1 MWIRGVVKMHY
12 FKFLFYEFILFSLLV
27 ILNYYLDGYLIPPF
41 TKVDLIAGIISLSI
55 FAIFFTLLG
64 KLYKRFYTILLRNKI
79 LLSIPTFIIAG
90 LITGIIM
97 SHVFGVE

>member
-1 MWIRGVVKMHY
+1 MHY

-27 ILNYYLDGYLIPPF
+27 ILNHYLDGYLNPPF
-41 TKVDLIAGIISLSI
+41 TKVDLIASLISLLI
-55 FAIFFTLLG
+55 YVVVFILLG
-64 KLYKRFYTILLRNKI
+64 KLYKQFYTISLRNKI

>member
-1 MWIRGVVKMHY
+1 MHY
-12 FKFLFYEFILFSLLV
+12 FKFLFYEFILVSML
-27 ILNYYLDGYLIPPF
+27 IIINYYLDGYLNPPF
-41 TKVDLIAGIISLSI
+41 TKVDFIAGIITLSI

-64 KLYKRFYTILLRNKI
+64 KLYKQFYTISSRNKI

-97 SHVFGVE
+97 SHIFGVE